1 MKKFLSYVALIC
13 IAAFSLL
20 SCTKE
25 SDSSSGIEGVYT
37 GQLLYGTEVVE
48 DAYVV
53 SITRVSSE
61 VVSVNA
67 EFFNGSLN
75 FNVQKTANGYNLVS
89 STVYNVQITVYGKML
104 TINYQSSGGSMLTFQ
119 GKRD

>member
-53 SITRVSSE
+53 SIYKVSSE

-67 EFFNGSLN
+67 DFFNGSLN

-104 TINYQSSGGSMLTFQ
+104 TINYQSNGGSMLTFQ